1 MGAGFSTF
9 QSELDED
16 GSTLV
21 LQEDSKMPQVTVYKP
36 NGEAL
41 LSTNAKKFEQTKGGL
56 ILHLEGEHAKT
67 YGSTMITTLPYVI
80 LCGQGC

>member
-41 LSTNAKKFEQTKGGL
+41 LSTNAKKPCPT
-56 ILHLEGEHAKT
+56 
-67 YGSTMITTLPYVI
+67 
-80 LCGQGC
+80 